1 MNDQAG
7 DHLKVNSLNRVDHQP
22 AYVLMSQP
30 WKESSLLVE
39 VLTRNYGRLSLIAR
53 SARRPKSALRGVLM
67 PFAPLEIAWFGKNEL
82 RTLHGAEWCYGIAQL
97 TNIFLWSGFY
107 INELVLRLTG
117 RDDPMPELFDIYD
130 KTMRSLAS
138 QCELSTTLRHF
149 ELSLLQLFGYSLT
162 LDQDLNGQC
171 IAPENYYLCE
181 PKTLPQIV
189 THYSPNDLVSDG
201 AVLLA
206 ISKRDFSSDKA
217 CRFAKRLT
225 KKWIESL
232 LPNGKLLVREILN
245 GVGMMNDECGKLF

>member
-1 MNDQAG
+1 MMKRINDQTE
-7 DHLKVNSLNRVDHQP
+7 HHSKVNPLNRVDHQL

-30 WKESSLLVE
+30 WKETSLLVE
-39 VLTRNYGRLSLIAR
+39 ILTRDYGRLSLIAR
-53 SARRPKSALRGVLM
+53 SARRPKSVLRGVLM

-82 RTLHGAEWCYGIAQL
+82 RTLHSAEWCYGIVQL

-107 INELVLRLTG
+107 INELVLRLTA
-117 RDDPMPELFDIYD
+117 RDDPMPEFFDIYD
-130 KTMRSLAS
+130 KTMRAFAS
-138 QCELSTTLRHF
+138 QYELSTTLRHF

-162 LDQDLNGQC
+162 LDQDVNGERVV
-171 IAPENYYLCE
+171 PENYYLCK

-189 THYSPNDLVSDG
+189 TTYSPNDLVSDG

-217 CRFAKRLT
+217 CRFARRLT

-232 LPNGKLLVREILN
+232 LPNGKLSVREILS
-245 GVGMMNDECGKLF
+245 GVGMIND